1 MSVYMTEAEQL
12 ETIKKWW
19 LRHQSVI
26 TIILSIVL
34 VAVAG
39 YRYWNWHMEK
49 TTQQASTGYENMM
62 VAVSAHDDKAAQ
74 SYANQLIANH
84 EKTIYAM
91 TAHLTLAK
99 IFISQENYAKAREEL
114 AYVAHHAKDSPLKP
128 IATIRLAR
136 LLLSQHHYD
145 KALAELTT
153 LDGSTYMPVI
163 NELKGDVYSAMGDY
177 PKAVASYQIALK
189 DGEVMGVYN
198 RFLEMKIDAVAVK
211 VKPNVA
217 VGTASRTV

>member
-19 LRHQSVI
+19 LRHQSFI

-34 VAVAG
+34 LAVAG

-49 TTQQASTGYENMM
+49 TTQQASAAYENMM
-62 VAVSAHDDKAAQ
+62 VAVSTHDDKSAQ

-84 EKTIYAM
+84 EQTIYAM

-99 IFISQENYAKAREEL
+99 IFISQEKNAKAREEL

-128 IATIRLAR
+128 IATIRLSR
-136 LLLSQHHYD
+136 LLLSKHHYD
-145 KALAELTT
+145 KALAELAT
-153 LDGSTYMPVI
+153 LNGSTYMPVI
-163 NELKGDVYSAMGDY
+163 NELKGDVFSAMGDY
-177 PKAVASYQIALK
+177 SKAVTAYQTALK

-198 RFLEMKIDAVAVK
+198 HFLEMKLDAVAVK
-211 VKPNVA
+211 VEPKVA
-217 VGTASRTV
+217 VGTASHTV